1 MAQPILKRR
10 LNPLL
15 LISTVAALSLLAGV
29 SVLYQDQISQSGEE
43 LNQIQNEKT
52 ELNNTVR
59 RLEAEKQ
66 NQSVEINRLQDRVE
80 TLNTE
85 KDSLNDTIQQKNQEI
100 SNLESRLQEVREE
113 AKNSDQVDSIN
124 QSLATVCAL
133 GETWKLEDRA
143 REDCQEWG
151 HQIGSNDES

>member
-29 SVLYQDQISQSGEE
+29 SVLYQDQISQRGDR
-43 LNQIQNEKT
+43 LNQVESEKN
-52 ELNNTVR
+52 ELNNTID

-66 NQSVEINRLQDRVE
+66 NQTVEINRLEDRID

-85 KDSLNDTIQQKNQEI
+85 KDSLNDTIQQRNQEI
-100 SNLESRLQEVREE
+100 SNLESQLDEAQRNSASEE
-113 AKNSDQVDSIN
+113 RVESLNTSLGVMCSQISPSNVGVNQCDDHGHSIGG
-124 QSLATVCAL
+124 Q
-133 GETWKLEDRA
+133 
-143 REDCQEWG
+143 
-151 HQIGSNDES
+151 